1 MIRLRGGAAVQ
12 DLLVERARRGDRD
25 AFSALA
31 ARVVDGC
38 YSLAYAV
45 LRDADLARDAVQAA
59 LLGAW
64 RDLPDLR
71 EVEKFDAWLHRLV
84 VHACYAEARRER
96 RWTAA
101 VRAFPTEHPTLPD
114 TAISVADRDELERA
128 FRRLPPEQRAVVA
141 LRYYLDLPLSE
152 VAATLGIPPGTARSR
167 LHHATR
173 QLRAAVE
180 ADARPAV
187 TSEGRLP

>member
-1 MIRLRGGAAVQ
+1 MIRFRGGAAVQ

-25 AFSALA
+25 AFSALV

-45 LRDADLARDAVQAA
+45 LRDPELARDAVQAA

-71 EVEKFDAWLHRLV
+71 EVERFDAWLHRLV
-84 VHACYAEARRER
+84 VHACYAESRRER

-101 VRAFPTEHPTLPD
+101 VRAFPTEHPSIPD
-114 TAISVADRDELERA
+114 AAISVADRDELERA

-141 LRYYLDLPLSE
+141 LRYYLDLPLNE
-152 VAATLGIPPGTARSR
+152 VAATLGIPAGTARSR

-180 ADARPAV
+180 ADARQAV
-187 TSEGRLP
+187 TSEGRLR

>member
-31 ARVVDGC
+31 ARVVAGRD
-38 YSLAYAV
+38 SLAYAG
-45 LRDADLARDAVQAA
+45 LRDADLSRAAVQAA

-84 VHACYAEARRER
+84 VHACYAEARRAS
-96 RWTAA
+96 RWTGA
-101 VRAFPTEHPTLPD
+101 VRALPTQHPTLPD

-128 FRRLPPEQRAVVA
+128 FRRLPPEQPAVVA
-141 LRYYLDLPLSE
+141 LRYSLDLPLRR
-152 VAATLGIPPGTARSR
+152 VA
-167 LHHATR
+167 
-173 QLRAAVE
+173 RA
-180 ADARPAV
+180 PA
-187 TSEGRLP
+187 

>member
-38 YSLAYAV
+38 YGLAYAV

-84 VHACYAEARRER
+84 VNACYIEARRER

-101 VRAFPTEHPTLPD
+101 VRAFPTEHPLTPD

-173 QLRAAVE
+173 QLRAAIE

>member
-1 MIRLRGGAAVQ
+1 MTRLHGGAAVQ

-45 LRDADLARDAVQAA
+45 LRDAELARDAVQTA

-71 EVEKFDAWLHRLV
+71 EVERFDAWLHRIV

-96 RWTAA
+96 RWATT

-152 VAATLGIPPGTARSR
+152 VAATLGIPAGTARSR

>member
-101 VRAFPTEHPTLPD
+101 VRAFPTEQPTLPD

>member
-173 QLRAAVE
+173 PRSK
-180 ADARPAV
+180 RTPAQ
-187 TSEGRLP
+187 R

>member
-1 MIRLRGGAAVQ
+1 MIRFRGGAAVQ

-25 AFSALA
+25 AFSVLA

-71 EVEKFDAWLHRLV
+71 EVEKFDAWLPRLV
-84 VHACYAEARRER
+84 VNACYIEARRER

-101 VRAFPTEHPTLPD
+101 VRAFPALHDYAVVLYSHAPMATFRQVSASNPSQPPV
-114 TAISVADRDELERA
+114 SGLER
-128 FRRLPPEQRAVVA
+128 L
-141 LRYYLDLPLSE
+141 
-152 VAATLGIPPGTARSR
+152 
-167 LHHATR
+167 
-173 QLRAAVE
+173 
-180 ADARPAV
+180 
-187 TSEGRLP
+187 

>member
-1 MIRLRGGAAVQ
+1 M
-12 DLLVERARRGDRD
+12 
-25 AFSALA
+25 
-31 ARVVDGC
+31 
-38 YSLAYAV
+38 
-45 LRDADLARDAVQAA
+45 
-59 LLGAW
+59 
-64 RDLPDLR
+64 
-71 EVEKFDAWLHRLV
+71 
-84 VHACYAEARRER
+84 
-96 RWTAA
+96 
-101 VRAFPTEHPTLPD
+101 RAFPTEHPTLPD

-187 TSEGRLP
+187 TSESRLP

>member
-1 MIRLRGGAAVQ
+1 MHVG
-12 DLLVERARRGDRD
+12 LVERAQRGDRD
-25 AFSALA
+25 AFA
-31 ARVVDGC
+31 AIAASVIDGC

-45 LRDADLARDAVQAA
+45 LRDSELARDAVQIA

-71 EVEKFDAWLHRLV
+71 DVDRFEAWLRRLV
-84 VHACYAEARRER
+84 VNACYGEARRER
-96 RWTAA
+96 RWNATI
-101 VRAFPTEHPTLPD
+101 RSLPLDHPTLPD

-128 FRRLPPEQRAVVA
+128 FRRLPPEQRAVVVLHHYLGLS
-141 LRYYLDLPLSE
+141 LRE
-152 VAATLGIPPGTARSR
+152 AAETLGIPPGTARSR

-180 ADARPAV
+180 ADARPA
-187 TSEGRLP
+187 TLSEGRSA